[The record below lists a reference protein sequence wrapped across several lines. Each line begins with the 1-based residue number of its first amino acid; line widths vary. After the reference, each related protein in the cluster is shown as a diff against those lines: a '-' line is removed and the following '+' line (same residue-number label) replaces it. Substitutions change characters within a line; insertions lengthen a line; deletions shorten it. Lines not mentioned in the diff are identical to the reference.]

1 MTRLA
6 IMSDLHIDS
15 NAFGTFELETLIQ
28 TLKAR
33 KIDQLHLAGDI
44 SNDFYGRSQTFIDRL
59 SQDFQVSYNLGN
71 HDMLGLSEQEISSQ
85 DLQVQSIGSSQL
97 VSLAGWYDYSFVPQL
112 SLDQHLKNKNNFW
125 FDRRLKRAKSD
136 PLITQDL
143 LERLKEALQ
152 GLAGPILVAM
162 HFVPHQVFLFEHPY
176 FRRFNAF
183 MGSQAFHQVFLDFGV
198 KEVVFGHLHHRY
210 KRRLIDGIGYQ
221 AKPLGYIREWQ
232 LTQNFFKDF
241 PQYQIPESYRLH
253 KRYNAVRD
261 LPEFE
266 AYKEKYLAQEFDQAM
281 TIFEL

>member
-15 NAFGTFELETLIQ
+15 NAFGDFELETLIR

-71 HDMLGLSEQEISSQ
+71 HDMLGLSEAEIRAADFQ
-85 DLQVQSIGSSQL
+85 LQKYGQTSL
-97 VSLAGWYDYSFVPQL
+97 VSFSGWYDYAFVPEL
-112 SLDQHLKNKNNFW
+112 SLEQHVKNKNNFW
-125 FDRRLKRAKSD
+125 FDRRLQRSQTD

-143 LERLKEALQ
+143 VQQLRQTLSNLDGPVIVAL
-152 GLAGPILVAM
+152 
-162 HFVPHQVFLFEHPY
+162 HFVPHQDFLFQHPY

-183 MGSQAFHQVFLDFGV
+183 MGSPAFHQVFCEFGV
-198 KEVVFGHLHHRY
+198 REVVFGHLHHRY
-210 KRRLIDGIGYQ
+210 HRRLIDGVAYQ
-221 AKPLGYIREWQ
+221 ARPLGYIREWQ
-232 LTQNFFKDF
+232 LTENFFKAY
-241 PQYQIPESYRLH
+241 PQYQLPEMYRLH
-253 KRYNAVRD
+253 KRYHAIKD
-261 LPEFE
+261 LASFQ

-281 TIFEL
+281 TVFEV